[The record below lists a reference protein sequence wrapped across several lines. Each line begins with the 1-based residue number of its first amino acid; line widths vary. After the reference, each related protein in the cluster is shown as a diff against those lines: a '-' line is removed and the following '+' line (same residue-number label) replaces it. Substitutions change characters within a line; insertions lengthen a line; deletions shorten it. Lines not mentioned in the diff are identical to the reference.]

1 MRVETFS
8 GHSLP
13 LLWDNLSGTLGVGG
27 VRERDCDVT
36 EILKKS
42 VAPVYVLYKGTIYRL
57 LRIFTGGYLLESSS
71 VPQDSRA
78 LPAPCMGR

>member
-1 MRVETFS
+1 MSKIFS

-27 VRERDCDVT
+27 VRERDRDVT

-42 VAPVYVLYKGTIYRL
+42 VAPACDLYKGTIY
-57 LRIFTGGYLLESSS
+57 
-71 VPQDSRA
+71 
-78 LPAPCMGR
+78 

>member
-27 VRERDCDVT
+27 VRERDRDVT

-42 VAPVYVLYKGTIYRL
+42 VAPVYVLYKGTIY
-57 LRIFTGGYLLESSS
+57 
-71 VPQDSRA
+71 
-78 LPAPCMGR
+78 